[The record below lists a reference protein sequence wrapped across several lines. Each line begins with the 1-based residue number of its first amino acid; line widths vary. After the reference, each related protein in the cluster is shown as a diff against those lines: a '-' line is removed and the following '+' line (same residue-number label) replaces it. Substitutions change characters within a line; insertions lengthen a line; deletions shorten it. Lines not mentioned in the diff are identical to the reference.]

1 MARPSRTAT
10 SSCSPRSVSC
20 SERWWPRG
28 LTLRP
33 LLARLDLHDD
43 DPVGR
48 EVDHARTVAYGAA
61 IAAQDGHASA
71 LAEAIRVELQSHLQ
85 SSDGAFPQDGSSS
98 SGGLRLRAVQAARRA
113 LLSMRSSGEI
123 GDDAFH
129 RLEEEIDRLE
139 LSAT

>member
-1 MARPSRTAT
+1 VFGTL
-10 SSCSPRSVSC
+10 VIQ
-20 SERWWPRG
+20 G

-33 LLARLDLHDD
+33 LLTKLNLHDD

-48 EVDHARTVAYGAA
+48 EVEHARTVAYRAA
-61 IAAQDGHASA
+61 ITALDGHPSA

-85 SSDGAFPQDGSSS
+85 SNGGSSLQEDS
-98 SGGLRLRAVQAARRA
+98 STSTGLRLRAVEAARRA
-113 LLSMRSSGEI
+113 LLSMRSNGEI